1 MADQEPEVT
10 MAGDEEMAESTDVP
24 GGGEETVVEPTGD
37 DEPTGLENIE
47 PETPDRVTFL
57 E

>member
-24 GGGEETVVEPTGD
+24 GGEETVVGPTGD
-37 DEPTGLENIE
+37 DEPTGLEDIE
-47 PETPDRVTFL
+47 PEMPERVTFL

>member
-24 GGGEETVVEPTGD
+24 AGAEETVVEPTGD
-37 DEPTGLENIE
+37 DGPTGLEDIE
-47 PETPDRVTFL
+47 PDTPERVTFL

>member
-24 GGGEETVVEPTGD
+24 AGGEETVVEPTGD
-37 DEPTGLENIE
+37 DEPTGLEDIE
-47 PETPDRVTFL
+47 PETPERVTFL

>member
-10 MAGDEEMAESTDVP
+10 VAGDEEMAESTDVP
-24 GGGEETVVEPTGD
+24 GGAEETVVEPTGEG
-37 DEPTGLENIE
+37 EPTGLEDIE
-47 PETPDRVTFL
+47 PETPERVTFL